1 MLVTERRCTHN
12 NLVVEAAAAAAA
24 VDVHSLIV
32 SLLET
37 KIRRCR
43 NANGDGSV
51 VIQGDGSV
59 SFRVVIQG
67 DGSVSSRVLTFWD
80 FQHFT
85 HPWVFLQALTS
96 PADPA
101 RMMAR
106 QYTHM
111 CTRLCLFLIPL
122 PPMAGQHLRA
132 PSQSCHSFSSSVY
145 VHALLQFSIVYTSRC
160 MQLCSDPCSKL
171 ENVCH

>member
-1 MLVTERRCTHN
+1 MLVTEGRCTHN

-43 NANGDGSV
+43 NANGDGS
-51 VIQGDGSV
+51 
-59 SFRVVIQG
+59 VVIQG